1 MEAIVLSWIASEL
14 NPINIPISLFIRPN
28 ILLWNRPEVFAFK
41 SDNLVFIVESG
52 SGGIYGH
59 AHGLTE
65 VKSPTTI
72 IDGAIVY
79 FTLDEEYMHS
89 HPNNTNIYYIAKTLA
104 GEYAIFDSATKT
116 QVSHC
121 AFSGLHW
128 HSLHIREVIIA
139 STK

>member
-1 MEAIVLSWIASEL
+1 MWVSWIMGQL
-14 NPINIPISLFIRPN
+14 NPINLPVSLFIQPN

-72 IDGAIVY
+72 IDGAVVY

-89 HPNNTNIYYIAKTLA
+89 HPNNTNIYYIAKTQA
-104 GEYAIFDSATKT
+104 GEYAIFDSTTKL

-128 HSLHIREVIIA
+128 HSLHIREVI
-139 STK
+139 TVQ